1 MQQPKQQHIRDQQRK
16 LPHVRDI
23 AARTSRTSRREACVA
38 APHVAVTVRVRALG
52 SADVAHD
59 LAAKP
64 EAHSQPK
71 ENSSAARLLLHLQWW
86 RRNDQRNS
94 FPQTGQLSRESS
106 GCHFRSLRCTRAR
119 GSVCSGRAA
128 ACGGCVDAGAGAEVA
143 EGEMEGGGCAGDNGR
158 GA

>member
-1 MQQPKQQHIRDQQRK
+1 MSSSASCRVCVSALPVPRK
-16 LPHVRDI
+16 
-23 AARTSRTSRREACVA
+23 TSRREAFTA
-38 APHVAVTVRVRALG
+38 APHVVVTVRLRADG

-64 EAHSQPK
+64 EAHSQSK

-86 RRNDQRNS
+86 RRNNQVNS
-94 FPQTGQLSRESS
+94 LLQNAQLSRESS
-106 GCHFRSLRCTRAR
+106 GCHFGSLHCTRAR

-128 ACGGCVDAGAGAEVA
+128 ACGGGVDARAGAEVV
-143 EGEMEGGGCAGDNGR
+143 ESEMVGGGGAGDNGR